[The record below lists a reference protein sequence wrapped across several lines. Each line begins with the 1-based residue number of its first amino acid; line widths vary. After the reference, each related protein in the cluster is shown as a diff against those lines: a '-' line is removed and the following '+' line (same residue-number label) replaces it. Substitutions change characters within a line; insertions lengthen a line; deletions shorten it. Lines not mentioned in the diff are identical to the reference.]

1 MRCFPDLSKLQLE
14 SATGCSTSSKKR
26 CRDES
31 PVVELEWKDVLQG
44 LRCADT
50 KDIPPDKVK
59 VEIRQDTDSPFV
71 MFEVSYRREEAE
83 NSIDAIVVRLN
94 STCGEEYDCVHAV
107 VRAVQPLKEQEERK
121 DVRHNFMDIKDLFYY
136 VKNSVERA
144 NCDLYLGSEKTKGA
158 GKFVINVLTNLCT
171 SLLSDVKYLQ
181 VDDVATFFDFKTAPY
196 FKDAKMT
203 PYLRLLRGYGWYE
216 GLGFFAKHTSDLTID
231 EVRVHQQRLL
241 DFHHQLFTS
250 PLNSLPNKLTS
261 QTEFVEL
268 KNDQI
273 STTDKEL
280 EKKFSTTHKELEKKY
295 IREILKKVTDY
306 LEVRKGKPQYD
317 IDNSMR
323 NILTEFDK
331 IAHEHR
337 PTPQHNS
344 TYIDFSEQWRIKI
357 LQVEYVKD
365 KFLNA
370 ASVIALVESFE
381 DDSFASSR
389 KLLGSGVNSGK
400 HLVVNPPQNNNEAPK
415 VEEKIEKDHHKKYKI
430 SRVGV
435 CR

>member
-1 MRCFPDLSKLQLE
+1 MSCFPDLSKLQLE

-59 VEIRQDTDSPFV
+59 VEIRQDTDSPYV

-94 STCGEEYDCVHAV
+94 STCGEEYNCVHAV
-107 VRAVQPLKEQEERK
+107 VRAVQPIKEQEERK

-136 VKNSVERA
+136 VNNSVERA

-231 EVRVHQQRLL
+231 EARVHQQRLL

-250 PLNSLPNKLTS
+250 PLNSLPDKLKL
-261 QTEFVEL
+261 QIVEL
-268 KNDQI
+268 EKQIVDLKTYQI
-273 STTDKEL
+273 STTHQEL
-280 EKKFSTTHKELEKKY
+280 EEEY
-295 IREILKKVTDY
+295 IRKILKKVTDY
-306 LEVRKGKPQYD
+306 LEMRKGKPQYD
-317 IDNSMR
+317 ICNSMR
-323 NILTEFDK
+323 EILTEFDK
-331 IAHEHR
+331 IANKHR

-357 LQVEYVKD
+357 LKVDCVKD

-415 VEEKIEKDHHKKYKI
+415 VEEKLEKDHHKKYKI